1 MIWGNEVKIYHYCY
15 HIQDTNTQD
24 IYPFDLK
31 PFLKA
36 FTNWDTSMQI
46 ASSVIMTG
54 DKIFL
59 VPVDGIENFYLF
71 VSAKTNDAVQKIK
84 RTAHNIHASNILKEL
99 EDDTNIGFASYIFFD
114 PTRNIFSFAS
124 RLGAPTA
131 AGFKNFI
138 HKVFS
143 RLNIG
148 GLEFAIEPIQEC
160 LDKSEASNLPVIGR
174 TSITVNKDNEL
185 FTLIAD
191 YLIGNSSDRDLIE
204 GIQITLKP
212 QLKQN
217 IRDSARN
224 AINKLKMDGLEGI
237 RMQAKRIAEDEKKM
251 KEYRVIEE
259 GNITHE
265 VKSFDTAI
273 IHQEMDSAMKS
284 STVAKKY
291 AEYDEDTEFCDE
303 ELKTLTHFYDVEKWR
318 NF

>member
-1 MIWGNEVKIYHYCY
+1 MKIYHYCY
-15 HIQDTNTQD
+15 HIEDTNTQD

-46 ASSVIMTG
+46 ASNVVMTG

-59 VPVDGIENFYLF
+59 VPVDGIKNFYLF

-84 RTAHNIHASNILKEL
+84 RTADNIHASNILKEL

-114 PTRNIFSFAS
+114 PNRNIFSFAS

-138 HKVFS
+138 HNVLS

-148 GLEFAIEPIQEC
+148 GLEFIIEPIQEC

-185 FTLIAD
+185 FKLIAD
-191 YLIGNSSDRDLIE
+191 HLIGDSVDRDLR
-204 GIQITLKP
+204 GG
-212 QLKQN
+212 
-217 IRDSARN
+217 S
-224 AINKLKMDGLEGI
+224 
-237 RMQAKRIAEDEKKM
+237 
-251 KEYRVIEE
+251 
-259 GNITHE
+259 GNLNNTY
-265 VKSFDTAI
+265 K
-273 IHQEMDSAMKS
+273 
-284 STVAKKY
+284 
-291 AEYDEDTEFCDE
+291 
-303 ELKTLTHFYDVEKWR
+303 
-318 NF
+318 

>member
-1 MIWGNEVKIYHYCY
+1 MKIYHYCY
-15 HIQDTNTQD
+15 HIEDTNTQD

-46 ASSVIMTG
+46 ASNVVMTG

-59 VPVDGIENFYLF
+59 VPVDGIKNFYLF

-84 RTAHNIHASNILKEL
+84 RTADNIHASNILKEL

-114 PTRNIFSFAS
+114 PNRNIFSFAS

-138 HKVFS
+138 HNVLS

-148 GLEFAIEPIQEC
+148 GLEFIIEPIQEC

-185 FTLIAD
+185 FKLIAD
-191 YLIGNSSDRDLIE
+191 HLIGDSVDRDLIE
-204 GIQITLKP
+204 GIQVTLKP
-212 QLKQN
+212 ELKQN
-217 IRDSARN
+217 IRDSAKN
-224 AINKLKMDGLEGI
+224 AINRLKIEGLEGI
-237 RMQAKRIAEDEKKM
+237 RMQAKRIAEDEKKL
-251 KEYRVIEE
+251 KEYRVIEK

-273 IHQEMDSAMKS
+273 IHKEMDDAIKS
-284 STVAKKY
+284 SIVAKKY
-291 AEYDEDTEFCDE
+291 AEYGEETEFCDK
-303 ELKTLTHFYDVEKWR
+303 ELQALTHFYDVEKWR
-318 NF
+318 NL